1 MNRRIH
7 IAWGVSFFAIAC
19 LLTFQGFWLVRT
31 FYHKKAE
38 YLNMVNNVLVQA
50 VETGFEEHL
59 VRNQT
64 IRQNLPRFGLDL
76 KQERIFFVVKGD
88 TTLMNYENDI
98 SYLGAIR
105 KVCYDLINQQS
116 RANIMM
122 LDSICHSYFVRSGI
136 TDSYILELV
145 DIGTGKII
153 ATTENGSSEVS
164 KSIVSNMIELGIKSH
179 HGLIAYF
186 GMPYGTF
193 FMQMTGVL
201 IGSFVMLVLLVIC
214 SMYQVKTIS
223 FQNGV
228 AKIRED
234 FMNSMVHE
242 LKAPLNRIEKGCVA
256 VVRNKDSKIN
266 EKQVIL
272 LDSVLAQIQQLNNFV
287 YKLLSGW
294 KQGFRVTW
302 KKLNLHD
309 AIDGVAR
316 QFSPELT
323 GKDLSIK
330 VDYQLSIDTIVA
342 DPIHLPNVINN
353 LVENAIKYSGDKP
366 EIEVSCRGEG
376 EMIIISVKDN
386 GIGIPEKFRDKI
398 FERYFRVSGSKSSVV
413 HGFGIGLSYVKQV
426 VEAHGGVIRVDS
438 TVGIGTTF
446 TVMIPLVDNE
456 NN

>member
-31 FYHKKAE
+31 FHYKKAE

-76 KQERIFFVVKGD
+76 NQEMIKFVVQGD

-105 KVCYDLINQQS
+105 KICYDLINQQS
-116 RANIMM
+116 RENIIM
-122 LDSICHSYFVRSGI
+122 LDSICHSYFARSGI

-145 DIGTGKII
+145 DIKTGKII
-153 ATTENGSSEVS
+153 ATTENGSSGVS

-193 FMQMTGVL
+193 FFQMTSVL
-201 IGSFVMLVLLVIC
+201 IGSFVMLALLVIC
-214 SMYQVKTIS
+214 FMYQWKTIS
-223 FQNGV
+223 FQRNV

-242 LKAPLNRIEKGCVA
+242 LKSPLSMIEKGCVA
-256 VVRNKDSKIN
+256 IVQNKDSKLGD
-266 EKQVIL
+266 KQLIL

-287 YKLLSGW
+287 HKLLSGW

-309 AIDGVAR
+309 AMDSIVR
-316 QFSPELT
+316 QFTPELT
-323 GKDLSIK
+323 GKSVSIK
-330 VDYQLSIDTIVA
+330 VDYQLEVDTIVA
-342 DPIHLPNVINN
+342 DTIHLPNAINN
-353 LVENAIKYSGDKP
+353 LVENAIKYSGNEP

-386 GIGIPEKFRDKI
+386 GIGIPEKFREKI
-398 FERYFRVSGSKSSVV
+398 FERYFRVSGGKSSDVL
-413 HGFGIGLSYVKQV
+413 GFGIGLSYVKQV

-438 TVGIGTTF
+438 TVGVGTTF